1 MYQQDPRW
9 CELALPPYQERQG
22 FPVPLSPPPP
32 PLQVR

>member
-22 FPVPLSPPPP
+22 FPVPVCPP